1 MTDPKDPKNPK
12 DAKAGLPS
20 TPPLTVDR
28 KALVQQSATLAE
40 AASRLTE
47 AITALPTDAK
57 DRKDALLAELARTEG
72 KRVAA
77 VTALKGAGGPYLVP
91 TIATVSGAKVP
102 PAAALPAPASSA
114 KVPPALSAKA
124 PATSRVPVRR
134 PVDEALAAVDPDVPL
149 VLFPVRLEVR
159 FRDDVLQVR
168 IYPDEILADGHEPE
182 LTPDERKAAERFWS
196 SVTAS
201 WQPRDPREA
210 WRELVTECSPQRA
223 AWILRVTDPSG
234 PVPVGERPSTWCRA
248 VQAWLLPDSWAVRA
262 VRFENPNSTVAGAV
276 RDAESGPVRRPLALT
291 LTPPPPGSPAPEREP
306 SRGDE
311 LFDDGSRWTVDY
323 GLAARAGMAVDVTLG
338 REDALNGFDRVY
350 VVGVYS
356 DQRPEEAA
364 EALARLLDAHHYTRG
379 LAFVR
384 QGTPTNNTK
393 DRPAGYPPPE
403 DSDHSYDVERAP
415 SEVTVGSDAAWTAA
429 ALGIDPAVFR
439 HVEGHGRTEQQSA
452 EDMNRVLWPATVGY
466 FLTHVLHPVVG
477 GEMIAAVRSHFE
489 SYVRGRGTLPAIRVG
504 SVPYGLLV
512 TSSIGRWSPLEARP
526 IDKVLT
532 THIRALRMSIR
543 QELRRGVANLPRIGS
558 MPSDPDRELLEV
570 LGRDSR
576 MRELRVRQGLGQ
588 EAILASLRVFGFP
601 ESVVA
606 RVREMQERDAAAL
619 GSPLGRATGLMFDLN
634 AGRFV
639 GPLVDPAGVTED
651 APAPRAATRL
661 MLDALREATPETLRA
676 GIAPLRDAPTLLY
689 TLVRHARAWELAR
702 LTDTETGEMAFHPE
716 AEAVGGEGW
725 DERRSI
731 WHRLARTASD
741 ATLRQLVKDAAASYD
756 ASLGRLA
763 GLPSAELERL
773 LTETLDLCS
782 HRIDA
787 WESSLYA
794 ERLHQMRA
802 PERRPSGCQLGAW
815 GILDNVRPRTRFDAQ
830 TAGYVHAPSL
840 DHAAT
845 ASILLNAHRTYVGE
859 DAERFRVDLSSARV
873 RDALEVLAAV
883 RAGQRFED
891 AVTCVAEGDAARAER
906 ARDAIGDLYTAESV
920 FQIVRGNPAA
930 GGASLDTLARGE
942 RPPDAEVVRSA
953 RGGPT
958 VTHRVMLAFETQ
970 PGSPDEWAASETPRA
985 SLAPALDRAV
995 GALLGDPARVMCR
1008 ASYHGAREGESQEI
1022 SLAALSLRPLD
1033 VLALARERPPAF
1045 GGDGTE
1051 DVFATELELRLAAA
1065 LPAGARKVSFDF
1077 AAGDA
1082 DGDRRG
1088 FEEVFEVAR
1097 AVEAMLGE
1105 ARPVRASDLVLPEHA
1120 PTETVPTS
1128 DASVRR
1134 SLAASVTDVALLR
1147 KRLQETEG
1155 PALWGLLLEAAL
1167 YDLPE
1172 ALPRSL
1178 RPAPEALRAR
1188 ADAVIA
1194 TLGRRLASAAWPPD
1208 SPDAPRADLNPDE
1221 LALLAVGAA
1230 QQRIATAPDAVAE
1243 ALFGRKRLVLP
1254 ELDAVRVRGE
1264 GERDALALRRPVDVL
1279 AEPDAVRRWLH
1290 AMWRVRAPLE
1300 RWRRVSLYAGSLG
1313 VPPRAQVAQLEP
1325 SPHGRWC
1332 ALPLERRADA
1342 FVAPP
1347 SGCVTLC
1354 RLSLGELPAGRWS
1367 GLLLDEWSE
1376 VIPNDRELTGVGFH
1390 YDDPGAEAPQVVL
1403 VAVPP
1408 VAGQRWTRDTLFD
1421 VLEDTFE
1428 RAQVRAGDAALL
1440 GALSRVLPALYLGA
1454 NGANDTVSTT
1464 FTGLRA
1470 DAPPPR
1476 EE

>member
-1 MTDPKDPKNPK
+1 MTDPKDPKG
-12 DAKAGLPS
+12 AKVGLPS
-20 TPPLTVDR
+20 APPSTVDR
-28 KALVQQSATLAE
+28 KALVQRSASLAE
-40 AASRLTE
+40 AASRLTDE
-47 AITALPTDAK
+47 ISALAADAK
-57 DRKDALLAELARTEG
+57 EHKDALLAELARTEG
-72 KRVAA
+72 ERVAA
-77 VTALKGAGGPYLVP
+77 VTALKAAGGPYLVP
-91 TIATVSGAKVP
+91 ATAAVSGATAK

-114 KVPPALSAKA
+114 KAPPPARA
-124 PATSRVPVRR
+124 PVRR
-134 PVDEALAAVDPDVPL
+134 PVDEALAAIDPDVPL

-159 FRDDVLQVR
+159 FRANALQVR

-182 LTPDERKAAERFWS
+182 LTPEERKAAGRFWS

-210 WRELVTECSPQRA
+210 WRELVAECSPQRA
-223 AWILRVTDPSG
+223 AWVLRVTDPSG
-234 PVPVGERPSTWCRA
+234 PVPVGERPSTWSRA

-262 VRFENPNSTVAGAV
+262 VRFENPNSTVAGGV
-276 RDAESGPVRRPLALT
+276 RDAVSGPVQRPLALT
-291 LTPPPPGSPAPEREP
+291 LTPPQGSPAPAREP
-306 SRGDE
+306 SRGEE
-311 LFDDGSRWTVDY
+311 LFDDASRWTVDY
-323 GLAARAGMAVDVTLG
+323 GLAADAGMAVDVALG
-338 REDALNGFDRVY
+338 PGDALNGFDRVY

-364 EALARLLDAHHYTRG
+364 AALARLLDAHHYTRG

-415 SEVTVGSDAAWTAA
+415 SEVTAGSDAARTAA

-439 HVEGHGRTEQQSA
+439 HVEGHDRTEQQCA

-477 GEMIAAVRSHFE
+477 GEMVAAVRSHFE
-489 SYVRGRGTLPAIRVG
+489 AHVRGRGTLPAIRVG

-512 TSSIGRWSPLEARP
+512 TSSIARWSPLEARP

-532 THIRALRMSIR
+532 AHVRALRTRIR
-543 QELRRGVANLPRIGS
+543 QELRRVGAGVPRIGA
-558 MPSDPDRELLEV
+558 MPHDPDRELLEV

-576 MRELRVRQGLGQ
+576 MRELRVRPGLGQ
-588 EAILASLRVFGFP
+588 EAMLASLRVFGFP

-606 RVREMQERDAAAL
+606 SVRAMQERDAAAV
-619 GSPLGRATGLMFDLN
+619 GSPLGRATGLVFDLD

-639 GPLVDPAGVTED
+639 GALVDPAGATED
-651 APAPRAATRL
+651 VPAEDAVTRR
-661 MLDALREATPETLRA
+661 MLEALCEATPGVLRA
-676 GIAPLRDAPTLLY
+676 GFPSDRGSPPLLY

-702 LTDTETGEMAFHPE
+702 LTDARTGETALHPE
-716 AEAVGGEGW
+716 AEAVGGAGW

-731 WHRLARTASD
+731 WNRLDRAASD
-741 ATLRQLVKDAAASYD
+741 GALWTRVVGDAADYD

-763 GLPSAELERL
+763 RLPSAELERL
-773 LTETLDLCS
+773 LTETLDVCS
-782 HRIDA
+782 HRVDA

-802 PERRPSGCQLGAW
+802 RERRPSGCQLGAW
-815 GILDNVRPRTRFDAQ
+815 GILENVRPRTGFDAQ

-840 DHAAT
+840 DHAA
-845 ASILLNAHRTYVGE
+845 AAAILLNAHRTYVGE

-883 RAGQRFED
+883 RAGRRFED
-891 AVTCVAEGDAARAER
+891 ALACVAEGDAARAQR

-930 GGASLDTLARGE
+930 GSASLDALARGQ
-942 RPPDAEVVRSA
+942 RPPEAEIVRGA

-958 VTHRVMLAFETQ
+958 VTHRVMLAFDTQ
-970 PGSPDEWAASETPRA
+970 PGTPDAWDAPQTPRA

-995 GALLGDPARVMCR
+995 GTLLGDPARVVCR
-1008 ASYHGAREGESQEI
+1008 ARYHGEREGESREVA
-1022 SLAALSLRPLD
+1022 LAALSLRPLD

-1045 GGDGTE
+1045 GGDGAE
-1051 DVFATELELRLAAA
+1051 DAFATELELRLAAT

-1077 AAGDA
+1077 AVGEA

-1105 ARPVRASDLVLPEHA
+1105 ARPVRAPDLALPEHA
-1120 PTETVPTS
+1120 PTETVPTA

-1134 SLAASVTDVALLR
+1134 ALAAAVTDLALLR

-1155 PALWGLLLEAAL
+1155 PALWALLLEAAL

-1172 ALPRSL
+1172 AIPWTLA
-1178 RPAPEALRAR
+1178 PAPDALRAR
-1188 ADAVIA
+1188 ADAVVAAI
-1194 TLGRRLASAAWPPD
+1194 GRRLARAAWPPD
-1208 SPDAPRADLNPDE
+1208 GPDAPRAGLTQDE
-1221 LALLAVGAA
+1221 LALLAAGAA

-1243 ALFGRKRLVLP
+1243 ALFGRRRLVLP
-1254 ELDAVRVRGE
+1254 ELDAVRVRGD
-1264 GERDALALRRPVDVL
+1264 GERDAAALRRPVDVR
-1279 AEPDAVRRWLH
+1279 AEPDAVRRWLQ
-1290 AMWRVRAPLE
+1290 AMWRARAPLE
-1300 RWRRVSLYAGSLG
+1300 RWRRVSLYAGTLG

-1332 ALPLERRADA
+1332 ALPLQRSGTGDS

-1376 VIPNDRELTGVGFH
+1376 VIPNDRELTGIGFH

-1440 GALSRVLPALYLGA
+1440 GSLSRVLPALYLGA
-1454 NGANDTVSTT
+1454 NGANETVSTT
-1464 FTGLRA
+1464 FAGLRA